1 MKTTVLV
8 FAGSLAALA
17 VPGAASGNSV
27 DDDLEVVKKATS
39 SGDSERATAE
49 APPRPRSSDGPQWFR
64 VRIVEK
70 EKGQRKATVKINL
83 PLFLVHAVGDD
94 VAIPGCKGRGGK
106 GTSLTLGEVLR
117 ALDSGESLV
126 EIEDENAT
134 IRVWVE

>member
-39 SGDSERATAE
+39 SGGSERAAAE
-49 APPRPRSSDGPQWFR
+49 ASPRTRSEAPQWFR

-70 EKGQRKATVKINL
+70 GQKKQIIL
-83 PLFLVHAVGDD
+83 LFYLL
-94 VAIPGCKGRGGK
+94 GG
-106 GTSLTLGEVLR
+106 
-117 ALDSGESLV
+117 
-126 EIEDENAT
+126 
-134 IRVWVE
+134 

>member
-64 VRIVEK
+64 VRIVVRVP
-70 EKGQRKATVKINL
+70 QRE
-83 PLFLVHAVGDD
+83 
-94 VAIPGCKGRGGK
+94 
-106 GTSLTLGEVLR
+106 GTSVRHKLGYYGPAR
-117 ALDSGESLV
+117 
-126 EIEDENAT
+126 
-134 IRVWVE
+134 